1 MKNLKEWI
9 KYHEGFRS
17 HPYIDTVG
25 KLTIGYGRNLQD
37 NGISIQEANV
47 LFENDFQRCLEE
59 LIKYPWYSEQP
70 ENIKNALMNMC
81 FNLGINRLLEFKR
94 MIAAIEKKE
103 YTNAALEALNSKW
116 AAQVGERAKDIALM
130 IRQG

>member
-17 HPYIDTVG
+17 RPYIDTVG

-37 NGISIQEANV
+37 NGISVDEAEF
-47 LFENDFQRCLEE
+47 LFENDLHRCISDLNKYTWFTKQPTPIQDA
-59 LIKYPWYSEQP
+59 LI
-70 ENIKNALMNMC
+70 NMC
-81 FNLGINRLLEFKR
+81 FNLGINKLLGFKK
-94 MIAAIEKKE
+94 MIVALSKGDYTHAAI
-103 YTNAALEALNSKW
+103 EALNSKW
-116 AAQVGERAKDIALM
+116 ATQVGERAKDIALM